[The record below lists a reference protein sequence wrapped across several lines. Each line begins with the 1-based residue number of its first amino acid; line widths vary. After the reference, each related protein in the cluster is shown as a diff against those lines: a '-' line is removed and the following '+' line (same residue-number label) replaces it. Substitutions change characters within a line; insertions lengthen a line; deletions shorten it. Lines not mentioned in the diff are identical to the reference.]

1 MKMNLSI
8 IIPIYNEEK
17 RLERNLPKIK
27 KYLSGFQGKHE
38 LLLIDDGSSDN
49 TRKVIKEFSKKN
61 RKLNIKLNKK
71 RKNQGKGYSV
81 KEGVFL
87 SKHNLILFTDA
98 DLSTPINEADKL
110 LKYTKNYDVI
120 IASRDLPE
128 SKVIGQPFYRKIMG
142 RIFSF
147 STLLITGLRIRDT
160 QCGFKMF
167 SRKSAR
173 LIFKRSTI
181 NRFGFDPELLYI
193 AKKHNF
199 KIKEVPVIWTNDT
212 ESKVN
217 SVKDSF
223 QMLLDLFRIRLN
235 DLLRKKYN

>member
-1 MKMNLSI
+1 MNLSI
-8 IIPIYNEEK
+8 IIPVYNEEK
-17 RLERNLPKIK
+17 RLKRNLPEIK
-27 KYLSGFQGKHE
+27 DYLSGFKGKYE

-49 TRKVIKEFSKKN
+49 TRKVIKNFSRKN

-71 RKNQGKGYSV
+71 RKNKGKGYSV
-81 KEGVFL
+81 KEGFFL
-87 SKHNLILFTDA
+87 SKYNWVLFSDV
-98 DLSTPINEADKL
+98 DLSTPITEADKL
-110 LKYTKNYDVI
+110 LKYIKKHDVI

-147 STLLITGLRIRDT
+147 STLLITGLRVRDT

-167 SRKSAR
+167 SRKSAEI
-173 LIFKRSTI
+173 IFKRQTI
-181 NRFGFDPELLYI
+181 SGFGFDPELLYI

-212 ESKVN
+212 ESKV
-217 SVKDSF
+217 SSIKDSF

-235 DLLRKKYN
+235 DWLRKKYN